1 MMKKLFFLTKSLAA
15 NTIELMSFLFLLM
28 FTSPVISQTVSNG
41 SGWHLTNYTFKDGS
55 LQKESV
61 LMGTNSKMNDVISYK
76 GEKGNIEITYNRFD
90 VKTGKMLAGVVYKA
104 SWTDPPAVLVPGEKP
119 FVDFELST
127 ISSSS
132 FKVPQQ
138 SMHINQGLNG
148 VYFVTHDGTKYIT
161 RDIKERLITEK
172 VIEKGGTKR
181 MIQMNFGNG
190 FVATYEYVWR
200 ESKPV
205 EKPATATISIVN
217 GWHLTNYTLK
227 DGSLQKESVL
237 MGTNSK
243 MNDVISYKGEKGNIE
258 ITYNRFDVKT
268 GKMLAGVVYKAS
280 WTDPP
285 AVLVPGEKPFV
296 DFELSTIS
304 SSSFKVPQQSMH
316 INQGLNGVYFVTHDG
331 TKYITRD
338 IKERLITEK
347 VIEKGGTKRM
357 IQMNFGN
364 GFVAT
369 YEYEWREG
377 F

>member
-41 SGWHLTNYTFKDGS
+41 S
-55 LQKESV
+55 
-61 LMGTNSKMNDVISYK
+61 
-76 GEKGNIEITYNRFD
+76 
-90 VKTGKMLAGVVYKA
+90 
-104 SWTDPPAVLVPGEKP
+104 
-119 FVDFELST
+119 
-127 ISSSS
+127 
-132 FKVPQQ
+132 
-138 SMHINQGLNG
+138 
-148 VYFVTHDGTKYIT
+148 
-161 RDIKERLITEK
+161 
-172 VIEKGGTKR
+172 
-181 MIQMNFGNG
+181 
-190 FVATYEYVWR
+190 
-200 ESKPV
+200 
-205 EKPATATISIVN
+205 